1 MNETALLYAAASIIY
16 LSIGIVALFRPNA
29 AQVKFSS
36 AAVDRPIPSRILYNF
51 AGEESLTNRA
61 VGGATL
67 LTALWAA
74 SVAIWT
80 DGSAAASSLEFVQ
93 TSGWFAVLLLL
104 ECDYVGRPR
113 GAAWQ
118 LRLTIIGLGLL
129 NAALVAGF
137 GLKSKLIG
145 SLSIDVRFL
154 LSVATL
160 VLIENIYRNA
170 AEDARW
176 HLNLPCIVVA
186 GMSAYILLLYGDA
199 VLHQR
204 VSLALVDGRAVAFAI
219 LAPLLLFGIG
229 RQRRWRRSLSLS
241 RTAAFYSTTL
251 LLSGAFLLGLGAAGE
266 IFRSYGSGWGM
277 VAEIALLFVG
287 FVSVAMFIT
296 SGSARSHLRILV
308 LDHFFSRRYDYQRE
322 WTRCLKTLG
331 AAGDAGLEQRV
342 IRVLADTVDS
352 PAGCLFLR
360 EGART
365 GAAFTV
371 AGVWNWPEPEA
382 MIGPDDTFLARLAE
396 SGGIER
402 AAKDEPPW
410 LPTFSS
416 AWMAVALFDPQT
428 NAPVGIVFLARPRAN
443 FVPDREVLDLLR
455 VVAREISLVLAE
467 RQAAEALAHAR
478 QFEEAGKRFAF
489 VAHDIK
495 NISSQLALLLSNASE
510 HMDNPEFRQDM
521 LGTLRASV
529 DKINLMLMRLKA
541 PYVGASETLQPC
553 VRLAGMA
560 ASANA
565 PGRAPVLFESDGH
578 NAAIAVDDSAFN
590 AVIGHLLDNAI
601 DASPPDMPV
610 RLRLRHEP
618 EQIIIEIIDA
628 GAGMNAA
635 FVRDTLFRPFASS
648 KPGGFGLGAFQARE
662 LVRAAGG
669 ELAVESVPGE
679 GTTIR
684 VTLPRVDFP
693 PAHAAAEA

>member
-1 MNETALLYAAASIIY
+1 MNGTALLYAAASIIY
-16 LSIGIVALFRPNA
+16 LAVGLVALFRRTPA
-29 AQVKFSS
+29 RARPGS
-36 AAVDRPIPSRILYNF
+36 PIPLRARS
-51 AGEESLTNRA
+51 SL
-61 VGGATL
+61 VGQENLTSQAIGVAAL
-67 LTALWAA
+67 LTALWMA
-74 SVAIWT
+74 SVSIWT
-80 DGSAAASSLEFVQ
+80 ELSAAASSLEFVQ
-93 TSGWFAVLLLL
+93 ITGWFAVLLVL
-104 ECDYVGRPR
+104 EYDYVGHPR
-113 GAAWQ
+113 GAAWH
-118 LRLTIIGLGLL
+118 LRLTVIGLGLL

-137 GLKSKLIG
+137 GLAPKLIG
-145 SLSIDVRFL
+145 SLSIDVRFVL
-154 LSVATL
+154 AVATL

-170 AEDARW
+170 VEDARW
-176 HLNLPCIVVA
+176 HLNLPCIVIA
-186 GMSAYILLLYGDA
+186 GMAAYILLLYGDA

-204 VSLALVDGRAVAFAI
+204 VSSALIDGRAIAFAI

-251 LLSGAFLLGLGAAGE
+251 VLSGAFLLGLGAAGE
-266 IFRSYGSGWGM
+266 IFRSYGPGWGM
-277 VAEIALLFVG
+277 VAEIALLFIG
-287 FVSVAMFIT
+287 FVSVALLVT

-331 AAGDAGLEQRV
+331 AAGDAGVEQRI

-360 EGART
+360 EGGRA

-382 MIGPDDTFLARLAE
+382 TIGPDETFLARLTA

-402 AAKDEPPW
+402 AVKDEPPW
-410 LPTFSS
+410 LPTFPA
-416 AWMAVALFDPQT
+416 AWMAIALFDPQIDI
-428 NAPVGIVFLARPRAN
+428 PIGIVFLDRPRAS

-478 QFEEAGKRFAF
+478 RFEEAGKRFAF

-495 NISSQLALLLSNASE
+495 NISSQLALLLSNASD

-541 PYVGASETLQPC
+541 PYVGASKVLMPRE
-553 VRLAGMA
+553 RLAALA
-560 ASANA
+560 ASVHAL
-565 PGRAPVLFESDGH
+565 GKTPVLFENDGH
-578 NAAIAVDDSAFN
+578 NAAIAVDDSAFD
-590 AVIGHLLDNAI
+590 AVMGHLLDNAVE
-601 DASPPDMPV
+601 ASPPDVPV

-618 EQIIIEIIDA
+618 GQVIIEVIDK
-628 GAGMNAA
+628 GAGMSAA

-669 ELAVESVPGE
+669 ELSVESIPGE
-679 GTTIR
+679 GTTMR
-684 VTLPRVDFP
+684 VTLPRIDAL